1 MRIKTKPAKVV
12 VILPEQLKRTNDMNE
27 RTMNGYFSK
36 ETAERLPN
44 ESRRRELL
52 CQEVRELKAERAKF
66 QKELD
71 EYLDSPEWMEY
82 LRTSDDLN
90 DERVLYGVSLMDKID
105 EIGADIARKNHS
117 IERLDEGETL
127 ADIYKSIFG

>member
-1 MRIKTKPAKVV
+1 
-12 VILPEQLKRTNDMNE
+12 MNE

-82 LRTSDDLN
+82 IRTSDDLN
-90 DERVLYGVSLMDKID
+90 DERVLYGVSLMEKID
-105 EIGADIARKNHS
+105 EIGADIAMKNHS
-117 IERLDEGETL
+117 IERLDAGETL
-127 ADIYKSIFG
+127 ADIYKSIF